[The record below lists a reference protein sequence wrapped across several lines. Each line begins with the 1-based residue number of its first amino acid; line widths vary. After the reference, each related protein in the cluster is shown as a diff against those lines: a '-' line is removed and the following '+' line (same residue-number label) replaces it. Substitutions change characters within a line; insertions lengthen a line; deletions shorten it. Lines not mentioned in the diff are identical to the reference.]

1 MVYENQVLTFA
12 EIVKLGWGRGK
23 KEKRRGRE
31 EREREDRGREGES
44 KGGEER
50 REGV

>member
-31 EREREDRGREGES
+31 REDRGKEGES